1 MGLPTVLMTKFP
13 HSASINLFEH
23 IKDSFCYPELN
34 MVQFLL
40 VCFLGAH
47 RERRLLESL
56 FFTAHLLCVNIWLSD
71 QLRSLLDW
79 EYI

>member
-1 MGLPTVLMTKFP
+1 MERVDLE
-13 HSASINLFEH
+13 A
-23 IKDSFCYPELN
+23 
-34 MVQFLL
+34 
-40 VCFLGAH
+40 GAA
-47 RERRLLESL
+47 ERRLLESL